1 MKTAIAYYS
10 QHHGNTKKLLDAI
23 AEKHEVTL
31 IDITKKQEFDLRDY
45 DLIGFA
51 SGVYYG
57 KLTTQLVSFAQI
69 NLPEDKDIFTIY
81 TLGAAGGDIEGELM
95 QIADKRRCRKA
106 GSYYCFGW
114 DTFGPFKLIGGLKK
128 GHPTQKEIDGAVRF
142 FDGLVGSKRVTGR
155 SL

>member
-31 IDITKKQEFDLRDY
+31 IDVTKKQEYDLRSF

-57 KLTTQLVSFAQI
+57 KLAKQVVSFAQI
-69 NLPEDKDIFTIY
+69 NLPDGKDIFIVY
-81 TLGAAGGDIEGELM
+81 TFGGAGKDIDSELM
-95 QIADKRRCRKA
+95 EVADKRHCKSV
-106 GSYYCFGW
+106 GSYNCFGF
-114 DTFGPFKLIGGLKK
+114 DTFGPFKLVGGIKK
-128 GHPTQKEIDGAVRF
+128 GHPTHAEIDGAVAF
-142 FDGLVGSKRVTGR
+142 YEGLIAV
-155 SL
+155 